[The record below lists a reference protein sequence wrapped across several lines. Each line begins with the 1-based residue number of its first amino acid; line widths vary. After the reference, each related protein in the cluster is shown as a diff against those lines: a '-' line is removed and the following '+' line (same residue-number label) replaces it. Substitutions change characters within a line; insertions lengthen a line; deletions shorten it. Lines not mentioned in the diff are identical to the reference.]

1 MFIRSDRLFLRP
13 AWPED
18 LQELETLIAHD
29 SAACNLASACWPCAH
44 EDALRFV
51 AHEQAHAL
59 PQFLMTVPGA
69 DGARIVGCIGLDR
82 CGDEVELCYWI
93 APDHRGRGYA
103 REAVKAVVELA
114 WSLGHARIVAN
125 HFVDSPA
132 SGRVLHDAGFRRTGR
147 VAERYSVTRKRVFPA
162 REYVLTPAGSGGFD
176 DEMNGLA
183 AGGDQKRAA

>member
-44 EDALRFV
+44 DDARRFV

-59 PQFLMTVPGA
+59 PQFVITVPGT
-69 DGARIVGCIGLDR
+69 GGSRIVGCIGLDR
-82 CGDEVELCYWI
+82 RDGEVELCYWI
-93 APDHRGRGYA
+93 ARDQRGRGYA
-103 REAVKAVVELA
+103 GEAVKAVVDLA
-114 WSLGHARIVAN
+114 WTLGHARIVAN

-132 SGRVLHDAGFRRTGR
+132 SGRVLHGAGFRRTGR

-162 REYVLTPAGSGGFD
+162 REYVLAPAGSDGFD
-176 DEMNGLA
+176 DEMNGLRV
-183 AGGDQKRAA
+183 DDEQKRAA

>member
-29 SAACNLASACWPCAH
+29 SAACNLASTCWPCAH
-44 EDALRFV
+44 DDALRFV
-51 AHEQAHAL
+51 THEQAHAL
-59 PQFLMTVPGA
+59 PQFVITVPGA
-69 DGARIVGCIGLDR
+69 DGALIVGCVGLARRD
-82 CGDEVELCYWI
+82 DDVELYYWI
-93 APDHRGRGYA
+93 AREQRGRGYA

-132 SGRVLHDAGFRRTGR
+132 SGRVLHGAGFRRTGR
-147 VAERYSVTRKRVFPA
+147 VAERYSAVHKRVFPA
-162 REYVLTPAGSGGFD
+162 REYVLAPAGSGGFD

-183 AGGDQKRAA
+183 ANEDQKCAA